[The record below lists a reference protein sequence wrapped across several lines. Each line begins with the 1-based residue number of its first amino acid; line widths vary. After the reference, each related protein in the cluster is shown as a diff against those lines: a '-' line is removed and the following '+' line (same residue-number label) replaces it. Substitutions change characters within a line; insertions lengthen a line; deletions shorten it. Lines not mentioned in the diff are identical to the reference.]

1 MAVKTIY
8 QPKTDEIGVVTTL
21 IQYEYFPGFSVSQK
35 HKSIDSLHDSA
46 RKAGI
51 KRILEISSKS
61 KEELGIKLSAFNLL
75 FDMGNDK
82 YSVEQLFQS
91 SKTFENGGPFTDLL
105 NKTSKEAK
113 KDNRLKES
121 GNLVGFTFFGE
132 SFPLKPETFFYDWL
146 YVNALLKNKSFLCSL
161 ENYDG
166 FSDIEFNEKKSLNCQ
181 AYSLALFCS
190 ILRNQPDIVKYNF
203 ISKSEFMLLCK
214 KEYETRIFKIK
225 PAICK
230 SPKGEALINNKMG

>member
-1 MAVKTIY
+1 MAEKTIY
-8 QPKTDEIGVVTTL
+8 QPKIDEIGVSTTL
-21 IQYEYFPGFSVSQK
+21 IQYEYFSGFSLSQK
-35 HKSIDSLHDSA
+35 QKSIESLHNSA
-46 RKAGI
+46 KNAGI
-51 KRILEISSKS
+51 NRILEVSSKS
-61 KEELGIKLSAFNLL
+61 KEKIGIQLSAFNLL
-75 FDMGNDK
+75 FDIDNK
-82 YSVEQLFQS
+82 TYTVEQLFQS

-113 KDNRLKES
+113 TDNRLKES

-132 SFPLKPETFFYDWL
+132 SFPLEPKTFFYDWL
-146 YVNALLKNKSFLCSL
+146 YTNALLKNKSFLCHL

-190 ILRNQPDIVKYNF
+190 ILKNLPDILKYNS
-203 ISKSEFMLLCK
+203 ISKSDFLLLCK

-225 PAICK
+225 PDKRKNAK
-230 SPKGEALINNKMG
+230 NEVLINNQME